1 MSSINRNPP
10 ALAVGRFKKEIINNG
25 WLYNTAPHIP
35 KMIKK
40 GWGYELWIANFDYC
54 GKILHVNKGKCCSMH
69 FHINKTE
76 TFRILSGKIKLT
88 LIHAGGEYEHTCLS
102 QGDTIDITPG
112 LMHQFLG
119 LEESEIM
126 EVSSHHEDKDSYR
139 VSRGD

>member
-1 MSSINRNPP
+1 MTSTNRNSP
-10 ALAVGRFKKEIINNG
+10 ALAVGRFNKEIIHNG
-25 WLYNTAPHIP
+25 WLYNTTPHIP
-35 KMIKK
+35 KKVKK

-54 GKILHVNKGKCCSMH
+54 GKILHVNEGKCCSMH

-88 LIHAGGEYEHTCLS
+88 LIYSNGEYEHITLI
-102 QGDTIDITPG
+102 QGDSVDIIPG

-139 VSRGD
+139 VSCGD